1 MIGQYSIKFLPFK
14 TCRCDVTGGIEN
26 TFCAD
31 LQVKLGVRLRFLECM
46 GLKSKPECMKLG

>member
-1 MIGQYSIKFLPFK
+1 MICNIARSSQ